1 MAKWTDQVPQTQGY
15 PVQEGSDQ
23 VRENC
28 LSWLG
33 GHLAETHWSP
43 TSCLSPG
50 YGILLLLDILLLEM
64 KLELMKL
71 AGTTIKQ
78 YVQAVALLIPMF

>member
-50 YGILLLLDILLLEM
+50 DGILL
-64 KLELMKL
+64 KLVHPL
-71 AGTTIKQ
+71 AGDDVEADEAGWHNNQT
-78 YVQAVALLIPMF
+78 V